1 MAIVVVQFGEYA
13 NMYTGISVSVDSFPP
28 LWESQVQAAVQI

>member
-13 NMYTGISVSVDSFPP
+13 SMHIDISVSVDSFPP
-28 LWESQVQAAVQI
+28 LQEHQGQPAVQI